1 MSASSSS
8 QRHFRKS
15 IRCREESALIQR
27 AGSLVESRHSVEN
40 ESNTSSNAPN
50 GCAQGISYETI
61 IAEARNYVGHGSL
74 EGAFHEE
81 WDAQLLVKG
90 GLSAD
95 GSRIVIFCPKFLDP
109 CLGDPDEL
117 DTAFRYVLLNMDSI
131 VRREHYTFV
140 YCFLGLDWT
149 DPQLSHMVRFAYD
162 ILPKMY
168 AKQLQ
173 HFYILHATTAFRLS
187 MWTFWAWLSK
197 RLWSKIV
204 YVDTLEDL
212 CKQIHPNDFSSQ
224 AALRQRF
231 PQLVLRS
238 DATRIG
244 KEPPVAFGLP
254 IERLCDDFGVDY
266 MDKTT
271 GRWYHRLPP
280 SLICLCEV
288 MEREGADEDF
298 TGLFGAESERLYSV
312 IDCIDE
318 GRPLGHDIPMHV
330 LWCALKLFL
339 DCLPAPLLSHA
350 AVDQI
355 QRSDIK
361 AADRSAHREL
371 LANLLR
377 RQLLQETAHAAL
389 YVASFLHTLIENA
402 QRKQALCKKERQ
414 KIILTYPL
422 AARTFASAFLRPRR
436 PTKEFTEAWPTAV
449 AFIETFLRCAEEPE
463 LYPSRRRTRPK
474 RLSLE
479 SETSQAVFDSD
490 GSISSTTSSSGG
502 MSPINRLF
510 RPLWR
515 P

>member
-15 IRCREESALIQR
+15 IRCRDESILIQR
-27 AGSLVESRHSVEN
+27 AGSLVELRHSATSV
-40 ESNTSSNAPN
+40 STSSTDDPN
-50 GCAQGISYETI
+50 GRAQGVSYETV
-61 IAEARNYVGHGSL
+61 IAEAHKCVGHGSA

-81 WDAQLLVKG
+81 WDAQLLVKC

-95 GSRIVIFCPKFLDP
+95 GSRVVIFCPKFLDP

-117 DTAFRYVLLNMDSI
+117 DTAFRYVLLNMDSV
-131 VRREHYTFV
+131 VRREQYVFV

-168 AKQLQ
+168 AKQLK
-173 HFYILHATTAFRLS
+173 HFYILHATTAFRMS

-197 RLWSKIV
+197 RVWSKIV

-212 CKQIHPNDFSSQ
+212 CEQIHPNDPSSQ
-224 AALRQRF
+224 AALRRRF

-238 DATRIG
+238 DATWTGR
-244 KEPPVAFGLP
+244 EPPVAFGIP
-254 IERLCDDFGVDY
+254 IEKLSDEFGVDY

-271 GRWYHRLPP
+271 GRRYQRLPP

-318 GRPLGHDIPMHV
+318 GRPLGRDIPMQV

-339 DCLPAPLLSHA
+339 DCLPAPLLSHT
-350 AVDQI
+350 AVEQL
-355 QRSDIK
+355 QQSDIT
-361 AADRSAHREL
+361 AADQSAHRKL

-377 RQLLQETAHAAL
+377 HQLLQETAHAAIYL
-389 YVASFLHTLIENA
+389 ASFLHTLCENA
-402 QRKQALCKKERQ
+402 QRKQALCKKEQR
-414 KIILTYPL
+414 KTILTYPL
-422 AARTFASAFLRPRR
+422 AARAFASAFLRPRR
-436 PTKEFTEAWPTAV
+436 PTRESSEVWPTAV
-449 AFIETFLRCAEEPE
+449 AFTETFLRCAEDPE
-463 LYPSRRRTRPK
+463 FWPSKRRARPK
-474 RLSLE
+474 SLSLE
-479 SETSQAVFDSD
+479 SETSMAASDIDS
-490 GSISSTTSSSGG
+490 GSISSTTTSSGG
-502 MSPINRLF
+502 MSPINYILRQLP
-510 RPLWR
+510 R
-515 P
+515 

>member
-8 QRHFRKS
+8 QRHVRKS
-15 IRCREESALIQR
+15 IRCRDESVLIQR
-27 AGSLVESRHSVEN
+27 TGSLVESRHSA
-40 ESNTSSNAPN
+40 SNQSHTGSGAPDD
-50 GCAQGISYETI
+50 CAQGISYETI
-61 IAEARNYVGHGSL
+61 IAEARHCVGHGSS

-95 GSRIVIFCPKFLDP
+95 GSRIVIFCPRFLDP

-131 VRREHYTFV
+131 VRREQYTFV

-162 ILPKMY
+162 ILPKIY
-168 AKQLQ
+168 AKRLQ
-173 HFYILHATTAFRLS
+173 HFYILHATMAFRLS

-212 CKQIHPNDFSSQ
+212 CQQIHPNDLSSQ
-224 AALRQRF
+224 AALRRRF

-238 DATRIG
+238 DATWIG
-244 KEPPVAFGLP
+244 KEPPVAFGVP
-254 IERLCDDFGVDY
+254 IERLSDDFGVDY

-271 GRWYHRLPP
+271 GRWYRRLPP

-298 TGLFGAESERLYSV
+298 TGLFEAGSERLYSV

-318 GRPLGHDIPMHV
+318 GRPLGHDIETNV

-339 DCLPAPLLSHA
+339 DCLPAPLFSHA
-350 AVDQI
+350 AVEQLQQSEI
-355 QRSDIK
+355 T
-361 AADRSAHREL
+361 AADRSAHREF

-377 RQLLQETAHAAL
+377 RQLLQETAHAAH
-389 YVASFLHTLIENA
+389 YVASFLHTLCENA
-402 QRKQALCKKERQ
+402 QRKQVLCKEEQGKTM
-414 KIILTYPL
+414 LTYPL

-436 PTKEFTEAWPTAV
+436 PTRESTEVWPTAV
-449 AFIETFLRCAEEPE
+449 AVIETFLRCAEEAE
-463 LYPSRRRTRPK
+463 LWPSPISARPK
-474 RLSLE
+474 SLSLE

-510 RPLWR
+510 RR